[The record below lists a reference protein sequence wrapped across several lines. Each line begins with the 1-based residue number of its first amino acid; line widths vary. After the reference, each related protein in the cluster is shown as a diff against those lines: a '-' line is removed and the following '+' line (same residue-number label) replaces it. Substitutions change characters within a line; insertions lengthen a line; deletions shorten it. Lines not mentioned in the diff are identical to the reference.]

1 MISNGFPLAET
12 KVMSELPPDLTVVKA
27 WYLTKFSDTIVATL
41 PVSSKPRTVLDL
53 SLNTIKLLL
62 CIGCCTNE
70 LRFKVRLDPRLSP
83 RGSHRQ

>member
-12 KVMSELPPDLTVVKA
+12 NVISELPLDVIVVKP

-41 PVSSKPRTVLDL
+41 PVSNKPRTVLDF

-62 CIGCCTNE
+62 CMGCCTSE
-70 LRFKVRLDPRLSP
+70 LRFEVL
-83 RGSHRQ
+83 